1 MGFDAKIN
9 LWADGVAVAPDPP
22 TSGTSLTLF
31 DGSLL
36 PEPEPYNLVV
46 FAAGEMPNYTN
57 AEIIRVTSRIGN
69 VLMVQRAQE
78 GSTARAI
85 QVDDM
90 VIMAPTVKTITDLE
104 SCVITHGDTAKT
116 TPVDADEMGLLDSAA
131 AWAKKVLSWG
141 NLKTALKSYFDGI
154 YAAIGH
160 SHTGTY
166 APASH
171 AGQHQHGG
179 TDEVGTATP
188 TANAIPKA
196 DANAKLDGW
205 VTADAAAGT
214 ASLRRL
220 GTGATD
226 ACAGNDSRLS
236 DARTPTQHA
245 ASHAPGQADSIWGQ
259 TVPQAVSDSTLVF
272 TFPNPQAGDTAWV
285 QVPYDCYVLAWTVIT
300 DGSVTLDVWQNEL
313 SYFPPTDAN
322 AMPGTGEEPYCDGT
336 DFASAPATNWA
347 VQDIDADCVVMAHV
361 DSASGATFATLQL
374 KVRKYLQ

>member
-1 MGFDAKIN
+1 MGFDVKIN
-9 LWADGVAVAPDPP
+9 LWGDGVAVAPDPP
-22 TSGTSLTLF
+22 TSGTSLTLY

-46 FAAGEMPNYTN
+46 FPAGEMPNYMN

-69 VLMVQRAQE
+69 VLMIQRAQE

-90 VIMAPTVKTITDLE
+90 VIMAPTAKTFTDIE
-104 SCVITHGDTAKT
+104 AGVIRHGDPPKT

-141 NLKTALKSYFDGI
+141 NLKAALKTYFDGL

-160 SHTGTY
+160 DHSGTY

-171 AGQHQHGG
+171 ASQHQHGG
-179 TDEVGTATP
+179 ADEVGTATP

-196 DANAKLDGW
+196 DANAKLDPW
-205 VTADAAAGT
+205 VTADAPAGT
-214 ASLRRL
+214 PSLRRL

-245 ASHAPGQADSIWGQ
+245 ASHGSGQGDSIWSQ
-259 TVPQAVSDSTLVF
+259 PVPPAASDATLVF
-272 TFPNPQAGDTAWV
+272 NFPNPQAGDTAWV
-285 QVPYDCYVLAWTVIT
+285 QVPYDCYVLAWTVTT
-300 DGSVTLDVWQNEL
+300 DGSVTLDVWQDEL
-313 SYFPPTDAN
+313 NNFPPTDAD
-322 AMPGTGEEPYCDGT
+322 AMPGEGEEPACAGSG
-336 DFASAPATNWA
+336 FASAPAVNWT
-347 VQDIDADCVVMAHV
+347 VRDIDADYVVMAHV
-361 DSASGATFATLQL
+361 DSASGATYATLQL
-374 KVRKYLQ
+374 KVRKYLG